1 MTRNIVIAVY
11 LAIVAGM
18 ILTDLIARSR
28 PDRLAP
34 VDDMLEKV
42 MTSRTVRVGIIAAWW
57 WFGWH
62 FIFATTVDPMVVTP

>member
-42 MTSRTVRVGIIAAWW
+42 MTSRTARVGMIAAWW

-62 FIFATTVDPMVVTP
+62 VIFATTVDPMVVNP